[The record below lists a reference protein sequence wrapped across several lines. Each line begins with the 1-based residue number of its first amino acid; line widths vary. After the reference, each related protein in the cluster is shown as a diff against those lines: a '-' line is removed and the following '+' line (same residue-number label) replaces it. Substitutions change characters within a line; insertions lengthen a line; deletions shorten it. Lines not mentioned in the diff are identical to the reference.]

1 MICFAPKKSSLLI
14 NMGLPTCVKHV
25 AKAMVEFAL
34 PIPRHRSRQ
43 LAHNPY
49 VDDKVDECNELE
61 D

>member
-1 MICFAPKKSSLLI
+1 
-14 NMGLPTCVKHV
+14 MGLPTCVKHV